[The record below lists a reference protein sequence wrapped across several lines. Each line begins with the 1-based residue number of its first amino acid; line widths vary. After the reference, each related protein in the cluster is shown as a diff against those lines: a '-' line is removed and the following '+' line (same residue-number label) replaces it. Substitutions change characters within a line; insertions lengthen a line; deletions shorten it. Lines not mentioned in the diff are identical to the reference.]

1 MLQVWMFCSETH
13 LSFYNKL
20 EIVKLDFVG
29 PLVDTAGDEAACM
42 SIVDEDDTH
51 TGKLTI

>member
-1 MLQVWMFCSETH
+1 MLQVWMFFSKTH
-13 LSFYNKL
+13 LSSHNKL

-29 PLVDTAGDEAACM
+29 PLVDTVGDEAACT
-42 SIVDEDDTH
+42 SFDDVDDAH